1 MGVAEQTRVHFQL
14 LTKMD
19 RIINRRLFFEL
30 TGAGVAGCF
39 LSPFDTFA
47 QSGTTY
53 QNQAT
58 ILNTAKYVIFIQLA
72 GAPSH
77 TDTFDLKVGSWTPAD
92 FAPTTING
100 MDFPEGLMPG
110 LASQAG
116 RFSIVRSCQANA
128 LVHQLLQ
135 AWNQIARNPASAT
148 GKIAPN
154 MGSVVAL
161 EFESKRTSAQK
172 VPGFVSLAS
181 AGNLVRNG
189 YLPGRYAPF
198 DITAAAGGLTSL
210 ANSDLEP
217 TFTDRYNILQQLNAA
232 GLKRSDFDEMADFY
246 AGARAMMYDP
256 AVTAAFRFSTQDQL
270 RYGNNGF
277 GNSCI
282 VARNLV
288 TADLGTKY
296 IMITL
301 GGWDNHQNIYQQNA
315 GVYRPARQLD
325 AALANL
331 IGDLAIIPGAN
342 GLSKLDETL
351 IVAKGEFGRTVGPLT
366 TQAGRDHYFVHS
378 ALFAGG
384 GVRAGQVI
392 GSTSADGRF
401 IENPGWS
408 EDRVITPEDIAATIY
423 SALGINYTT
432 VRNDDPLGRGF
443 EYVPSTTE
451 WRAAPIQELFR

>member
-1 MGVAEQTRVHFQL
+1 
-14 LTKMD
+14 MD
-19 RIINRRLFFEL
+19 RIINRRLFFEI
-30 TGAGVAGCF
+30 TGAGVAGYF

-47 QSGTTY
+47 QSGSY
-53 QNQAT
+53 QSDAT

-72 GAPSH
+72 GAPSQI
-77 TDTFDLKVGSWTPAD
+77 DTFDLKVGPWTPAD
-92 FAPTTING
+92 FTPTTING
-100 MDFPEGLMPG
+100 ADFPAGLMPS

-116 RFSIVRSCQANA
+116 RFSIVRSCQSNA
-128 LVHQLLQ
+128 LVHNLLQ

-161 EFESKRTSAQK
+161 EFEPKRTSGQK
-172 VPGFVSLAS
+172 VPGFVSLSS
-181 AGNLVRNG
+181 AGNLVRQG

-198 DITAAAGGLTSL
+198 DVNVGPAGLPNLT
-210 ANSDLEP
+210 NSDLEP

-232 GLKRSDFDEMADFY
+232 GVRRSDFDELADFY

-256 AVTAAFRFSTQDQL
+256 AITAAFRFSTDDQMK
-270 RYGNNGF
+270 YGNNGF

-288 TADLGTKY
+288 TADLGTRY

-325 AALANL
+325 PALGNL
-331 IGDLAIIPGAN
+331 IADLAVIPGSN
-342 GLSKLDETL
+342 GRSKLDETL
-351 IVAKGEFGRTVGPLT
+351 IIAKGEFGRTVGNITSQL
-366 TQAGRDHYFVHS
+366 GRDHYFVHS

-384 GVRAGQVI
+384 GVRGGKVI
-392 GSTSADGRF
+392 GSTTADGRF
-401 IENPGWS
+401 IDNPGWV
-408 EDRVITPEDIAATIY
+408 EDRPVAPEDIAATLY
-423 SALGINYTT
+423 SA
-432 VRNDDPLGRGF
+432 
-443 EYVPSTTE
+443 
-451 WRAAPIQELFR
+451 